1 MLGPIL
7 LSIHNLTYYQ
17 RLMAGAR
24 QAIETNRFAEYLD
37 NKRSG
42 WSGIHT

>member
-17 RLMAGAR
+17 RVMREAR
-24 QAIETNRFAEYLD
+24 EAIEQDRFTDYVQEKQA
-37 NKRSG
+37 G
-42 WSGIHT
+42 WAKP